1 MLESTISKDGET
13 TLPKAVRETLALQP
27 GDRVRY
33 LMHEGEVRIL
43 KVGSIDRLYGVLKHD
58 GPPVS
63 LEEMERAIV
72 ARERLSR
79 SHC

>member
-1 MLESTISKDGET
+1 MLESTISKDGKT
-13 TLPKAVRETLALQP
+13 TLPRAVREILALQP

-33 LMHEGEVRIL
+33 LLLEGGVMIL
-43 KVGSIDRLYGVLKHD
+43 KLGSIDRLYGMLKYD

-72 ARERLSR
+72 ACED
-79 SHC
+79 

>member
-1 MLESTISKDGET
+1 M
-13 TLPKAVRETLALQP
+13 RETLALQP

-33 LMHEGEVRIL
+33 LIHEGEVRIL
-43 KVGSIDRLYGVLKHD
+43 KVGSIDRLYGMLKND

-72 ARERLSR
+72 ARED
-79 SHC
+79 

>member
-1 MLESTISKDGET
+1 MLESTISKDGKT

-33 LMHEGEVRIL
+33 LIHEGEVRIL
-43 KVGSIDRLYGVLKHD
+43 KVGSIDRLYGMLKCD

-63 LEEMERAIV
+63 LDEMERAIV
-72 ARERLSR
+72 ARED
-79 SHC
+79 

>member
-1 MLESTISKDGET
+1 MLESTISKDGKT

-33 LMHEGEVRIL
+33 LIHEGGVMIL
-43 KVGSIDRLYGVLKHD
+43 KVGSIDRLYGMLKYY

-63 LEEMERAIV
+63 LKEMERAIV
-72 ARERLSR
+72 ARED
-79 SHC
+79 